1 MIFIISLIINIFAL
15 ILERLVGIGWDFHV
29 DSVTYIDSIKNYE
42 LTGNLNLGD
51 LSNNLHYY
59 VVSLLGSI
67 ELVISYNIILASLT
81 NKIIYDNVICK
92 ISSKSIKL
100 ALIIF
105 LFNPY
110 KIHLATTIL
119 KDTAI
124 IYFLAIALFSKFSI
138 IGIIM
143 GGLYRNAFVF
153 YLAFNRK
160 ISKYFYIIFPI
171 IIIWYFYVIS
181 FSFITF
187 EEHISSEMIF
197 REFDKI
203 PTFNQYGPFVG
214 TFLRAIVWPIA
225 VFTGSFF
232 ILSPTLEYFP
242 LFIGS
247 LFLLFTLF
255 KIKITIVKLLPFFLL
270 FSFYAIITPGFTTY
284 YRYIFPI
291 LSLIPYIHIFAN
303 KKNYFN

>member
-1 MIFIISLIINIFAL
+1 MIFIISLIINIIAL
-15 ILERLVGIGWDFHV
+15 ILERLIGIGWDFHV
-29 DSVTYIDSIKNYE
+29 DSVTYIESINNYE
-42 LTGNLNLGD
+42 LKSILSLSD

-67 ELVISYNIILASLT
+67 ELIISFNIILASLT
-81 NKIIYDNVICK
+81 NKIIYDNVIRN
-92 ISSKSIKL
+92 ISLRSIKL

-124 IYFLAIALFSKFSI
+124 IYFLAIALFSKFSS
-138 IGIIM
+138 IGIIL

-153 YLAFNRK
+153 YLAFNQK
-160 ISKYFYIIFPI
+160 ISKYFYILFPI
-171 IIIWYFYVIS
+171 IVIWYLYVIG

-187 EEHISSEMIF
+187 EEHIGSEMIF

-203 PTFNQYGPFVG
+203 PTFNQYGPFIG
-214 TFLRAIVWPIA
+214 AFLRAIVWPIS
-225 VFTGSFF
+225 VLTGSFF
-232 ILSPTLEYFP
+232 ILSPTLEYLP
-242 LFIGS
+242 LFLGS
-247 LFLLFTLF
+247 LFLLFALF
-255 KIKITIVKLLPFFLL
+255 KIKITIVKLFPFFLL

-291 LSLIPYIHIFAN
+291 LSLIPYIHVFGN
-303 KKNYFN
+303 KKIYFN

>member
-1 MIFIISLIINIFAL
+1 MVFIISLIINIIAL
-15 ILERLVGIGWDFHV
+15 VLERLVGIGWDFHV
-29 DSVTYIDSIKNYE
+29 DSVTYIESINNYK
-42 LTGNLNLGD
+42 LTSILSLSD

-67 ELVISYNIILASLT
+67 ELVISYNIILASIT
-81 NKIIYDNVICK
+81 NKIIYDNVIRK
-92 ISSKSIKL
+92 ISLRSIKI

-124 IYFLAIALFSKFSI
+124 IYFLTIALFSKFSI

-153 YLAFNRK
+153 YLVFNQK
-160 ISKYFYIIFPI
+160 LSKYFYILFPI
-171 IIIWYFYVIS
+171 IIIWYFYIVG
-181 FSFITF
+181 FSFISF
-187 EEHISSEMIF
+187 EEHIGSEMIF

-214 TFLRAIVWPIA
+214 AFLRAILWPIA
-225 VFTGSFF
+225 VLTGSFF
-232 ILSPTLEYFP
+232 IVSPTLEYFP
-242 LFIGS
+242 LFLGS
-247 LFLLFTLF
+247 LFLLFALF
-255 KIKITIVKLLPFFLL
+255 KIKITPVKLFPFFLL

-291 LSLIPYIHIFAN
+291 LSLIPYVHVFIN
-303 KKNYFN
+303 KKIYFN

>member
-1 MIFIISLIINIFAL
+1 MVFISSLIINIFAL
-15 ILERLVGIGWDFHV
+15 ILERLIGIGWDFHV

-42 LTGNLNLGD
+42 LTDILSLGD

-119 KDTAI
+119 KDTAV
-124 IYFLAIALFSKFSI
+124 IYFLTIALFTKFSI

-153 YLAFNRK
+153 YLTFNRK
-160 ISKYFYIIFPI
+160 ISKYFYIIFPVI
-171 IIIWYFYVIS
+171 IILYFYVIG
-181 FSFITF
+181 FSYPVVPMGQARIRTQMSAGLKK
-187 EEHISSEMIF
+187 EQL
-197 REFDKI
+197 EFALEAFAK
-203 PTFNQYGPFVG
+203 VG
-214 TFLRAIVWPIA
+214 QRFGVI
-225 VFTGSFF
+225 
-232 ILSPTLEYFP
+232 
-242 LFIGS
+242 
-247 LFLLFTLF
+247 
-255 KIKITIVKLLPFFLL
+255 
-270 FSFYAIITPGFTTY
+270 
-284 YRYIFPI
+284 
-291 LSLIPYIHIFAN
+291 
-303 KKNYFN
+303 

>member
-1 MIFIISLIINIFAL
+1 VVFIISLIINIIAL
-15 ILERLVGIGWDFHV
+15 VLERLVGIGWDFHV
-29 DSVTYIDSIKNYE
+29 DSVTYIESINNYK
-42 LTGNLNLGD
+42 LTSILSLSD

-67 ELVISYNIILASLT
+67 ELVISYNIILASIT
-81 NKIIYDNVICK
+81 NKIIYDNVIRK
-92 ISSKSIKL
+92 ISLRSIKI

-124 IYFLAIALFSKFSI
+124 IYFLTIALFSKFSI

-153 YLAFNRK
+153 YLVFNQK
-160 ISKYFYIIFPI
+160 LSKYFYILFPI
-171 IIIWYFYVIS
+171 IIIWYFYIVG
-181 FSFITF
+181 FSFISF
-187 EEHISSEMIF
+187 EEHIGSEMIF

-214 TFLRAIVWPIA
+214 AFLRAILWPIA
-225 VFTGSFF
+225 VLTGSFF
-232 ILSPTLEYFP
+232 IVSPTLEYFP
-242 LFIGS
+242 LFLGS
-247 LFLLFTLF
+247 LFLLFALF
-255 KIKITIVKLLPFFLL
+255 KIKITPVKLFPFFLL

-291 LSLIPYIHIFAN
+291 LSLIPYVHVFIN
-303 KKNYFN
+303 KKIYFN